1 MQSTQWLDSSFFFVW
16 KHVIRSNFNFLKPFL
31 RYLPLNAEREK
42 QCYDLL
48 SDIQNTK
55 ESEKV
60 VYLDKFSV
68 ITNILQVWMVFR
80 KGKF

>member
-42 QCYDLL
+42 QYYDLL

-55 ESEKV
+55 EINVSRKL
-60 VYLDKFSV
+60 VYSSSKGLFSQAKKLF
-68 ITNILQVWMVFR
+68 I
-80 KGKF
+80 